1 MLVSNSKVTY
11 EDHPPSY
18 EPNLHSEFWAIV
30 IGGMGSTD
38 LYKGFRTNVL
48 FVTQSGAI
56 IPVDIRLEQPPAYA
70 NHPIQTSAL
79 YICLVASII
88 LLHYIII
95 LQILLKLSTKVK
107 LLEIK
112 RKFRNFD
119 CHTNR
124 RQGNSGAYIY

>member
-1 MLVSNSKVTY
+1 MHYGRKCVDGVVLVSNSKVTY

-70 NHPIQTSAL
+70 NHPIQTSGIIHMSSNEHNFASL
-79 YICLVASII
+79 HNNFANLVKAINKS
-88 LLHYIII
+88 
-95 LQILLKLSTKVK
+95 KVA
-107 LLEIK
+107 
-112 RKFRNFD
+112 RD
-119 CHTNR
+119 
-124 RQGNSGAYIY
+124 